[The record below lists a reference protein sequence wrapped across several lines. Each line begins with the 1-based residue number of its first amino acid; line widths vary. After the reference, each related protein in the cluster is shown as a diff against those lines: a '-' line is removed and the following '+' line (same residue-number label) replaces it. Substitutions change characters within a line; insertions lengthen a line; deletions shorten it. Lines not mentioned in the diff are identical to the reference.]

1 LILIYFLPSEIEEK
15 STPLTPTSSNEETS
29 PFKDTVVGKR
39 GRGGGGRGRSPAKQR
54 PTPTPG
60 TRRSTR
66 LHVVTPDFKDEAGS
80 DDDKQL
86 VTSFTCNLS
95 SFLILPCLTLIN
107 SLFKGDLGCNTALW
121 AFYDLRLSFF
131 LILLKMITIVRK
143 MSFFAYE
150 FLLKPKNKMLMR
162 QNINC
167 RLLMRATTLQSPR
180 MRPT

>member
-15 STPLTPTSSNEETS
+15 STPSTPTSSNEELS
-29 PFKDTVVGKR
+29 PFKETVVGKR

-86 VTSFTCNLS
+86 VTDGIYMQFIFIFNTS
-95 SFLILPCLTLIN
+95 LPCSN
-107 SLFKGDLGCNTALW
+107 
-121 AFYDLRLSFF
+121 
-131 LILLKMITIVRK
+131 
-143 MSFFAYE
+143 
-150 FLLKPKNKMLMR
+150 
-162 QNINC
+162 
-167 RLLMRATTLQSPR
+167 
-180 MRPT
+180 